1 MRYLIKYTKENEIK
15 FVAHLDL
22 MRTLQ
27 KIIKRAGLPIEYS
40 KGFNPHMA
48 VSIAQPLSVGVHS
61 NGEYM
66 DVVLAQELDEEYIM
80 VKMNENT
87 PRGIKILDVVKVI
100 PVEGLKKPAQ
110 AMAIIDAA
118 KYTINLKCMT
128 DIENTIDLKSTT
140 DLKSTIEEDVL
151 KAINSISESDEWNII
166 KKTKSGEKMVNIKPL
181 VLKFDCNVDNYI
193 LSISTLIAC
202 GSRDNLSARLL
213 ADYMSQN
220 IESINKESFVDITRE
235 EMYAYKEEKLVTLS
249 EFFKIGQ

>member
-1 MRYLIKYTKENEIK
+1 MRYLIKYTKDNEIK

-27 KIIKRAGLPIEYS
+27 KIIKRSELPIEYS

-66 DVVLAQELDEEYIM
+66 DVVLARELDEEYIM
-80 VKMNENT
+80 AKMNENT

-118 KYTINLKCMT
+118 KYTINLKCMI
-128 DIENTIDLKSTT
+128 DIENTT

-151 KAINSISESDEWNII
+151 KAINSISESNEWNII

-181 VLKFDCNVDNYI
+181 VLKFDYNVDNYI
-193 LSISTLIAC
+193 LSISTLITC

-213 ADYMSQN
+213 ADYMSEN

>member
-1 MRYLIKYTKENEIK
+1 VRYLIKYTKDSEIK

-27 KIIKRAGLPIEYS
+27 KVIKRSELPIEYS

-66 DVVLAQELDEEYIM
+66 DVVLGRELEENYIM

-100 PVEGLKKPAQ
+100 PVEGVKKPSQ

-118 KYTINLKCMT
+118 KYTIKLKCT
-128 DIENTIDLKSTT
+128 D
-140 DLKSTIEEDVL
+140 EEDVL
-151 KAINSISESDEWNII
+151 ISIKGICSSGEWNII

-181 VLKFDCNVDNYI
+181 VYEFDYTVDN
-193 LSISTLIAC
+193 LMLNISTLIAC

-213 ADYMSQN
+213 ADYMSEN
-220 IESINKESFVDITRE
+220 IEAINKEAFVDITRE
-235 EMYAYKEEKLVTLS
+235 ELYATKEDKLVTLS
-249 EFFKIGQ
+249 EFFKK